1 MSWVWMVL
9 DNLYLGIYLMFLI
22 LMGGGYVEEGFWM
35 MKVIFEEGFREGV
48 WVRVRNL
55 YLKMDFLVDLS

>member
-35 MKVIFEEGFREGV
+35 MKVICEEGFREGV
-48 WVRVRNL
+48 GVRVRNL
-55 YLKMDFLVDLS
+55 YLKMVFLVDLS